1 MKKTFFVRVDQ
12 NALVEETYWSNPI
25 SLAIPFS
32 TSLKDLLAA
41 EDIPVFECTLHQAMA
56 HELQVICAP
65 RLQGNQDALNIAVF
79 LVSVHKKV
87 LVLAIEESP
96 LDAEEV
102 THVQKELIVR
112 FLTFIGKMHQ
122 KEGNPITSNNFEQI
136 QLLNNELVNA
146 QRKLQKANI
155 QLKHLNEELNN
166 RLVKGPLTSL
176 VSRYQYRSEIDRTI
190 SLQPKMLGLFAF
202 IDIDDFKHINDTL
215 GHAAGDQYLMEFA
228 RRLQSLDFGMA
239 TICMRIAGD
248 EFGLY
253 LHGFEQIEEDFL
265 TAFWDIF
272 TTKVMEVP
280 IQIESTQVP
289 ISCSVGLSVFGT
301 DTKNVF
307 ELIEYADFA
316 MYQAK
321 RKGKRSYCL
330 FDHTCYQ
337 KEKLSHYP

>member
-1 MKKTFFVRVDQ
+1 MCF
-12 NALVEETYWSNPI
+12 AI
-25 SLAIPFS
+25 SPS
-32 TSLKDLLAA
+32 H
-41 EDIPVFECTLHQAMA
+41 C
-56 HELQVICAP
+56 
-65 RLQGNQDALNIAVF
+65 
-79 LVSVHKKV
+79 
-87 LVLAIEESP
+87 
-96 LDAEEV
+96 DAEEAK
-102 THVQKELIVR
+102 HIQKELIVR
-112 FLTFIGKMHQ
+112 FLTLIGEMYQ
-122 KEGNPITSNNFEQI
+122 KQGNPITSNNFEQI

-166 RLVKGPLTSL
+166 RLVKDPLTSL
-176 VSRYQYRSEIDRTI
+176 VRCYQYRSEIDRTI